1 MRRSTRSESQPIG
14 YWQISA
20 PTKKAEMK
28 REISST
34 LKPAEAANTE
44 DMPNCTEN
52 TPPSISIPKHPS
64 GEMRNSLGMPSG
76 LVVSK
81 AGAGLTVSR
90 IGAKASETRI
100 EGTTN
105 MAKSPGAP
113 GLPSVTAHCAVTMAA
128 I

>member
-1 MRRSTRSESQPIG
+1 
-14 YWQISA
+14 
-20 PTKKAEMK
+20 MK
-28 REISST
+28 MEVSST
-34 LKPAEAANTE
+34 LKPAEVANTE

-52 TPPSISIPKHPS
+52 TPPSSSVPKQPS
-64 GEMRNSLGMPSG
+64 GEMRNSFGMLSG

-105 MAKSPGAP
+105 MAKSPGAA
-113 GLPSVTAHCAVTMAA
+113 GSPSVTTHCAVTMAA
-128 I
+128 IWAIR